1 MAMTAPQPPFV
12 HYETPST
19 ELLFAWCL
27 CRAGTAHISS
37 VGFMFLSR
45 GEHHRAIWLVHLV
58 AVTTHLVSGMP
69 IWYQL
74 CIGAA
79 STCVSVRRAA
89 LLLQAPVPWQPRSA
103 QAGVEWQ

>member
-58 AVTTHLVSGMP
+58 AVTMDGYDCPILAFHMDCQVMRETITLAERGWQVVRFWVSMCTG
-69 IWYQL
+69 
-74 CIGAA
+74 
-79 STCVSVRRAA
+79 
-89 LLLQAPVPWQPRSA
+89 VP
-103 QAGVEWQ
+103 